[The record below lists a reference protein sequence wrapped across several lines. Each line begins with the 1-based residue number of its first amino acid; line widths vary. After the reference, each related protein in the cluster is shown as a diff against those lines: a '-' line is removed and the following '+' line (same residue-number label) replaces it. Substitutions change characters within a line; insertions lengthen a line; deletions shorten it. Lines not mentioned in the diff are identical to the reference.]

1 MMAAPSAAAT
11 ATAISSGPSS
21 ITPPSTLK
29 QRIRLIHPS
38 TLEKHNTESSLWV
51 VLNGR
56 VYDVTDFAPD
66 HPGGDDLILQY
77 AGKDMGNIMEDPS
90 EHSHS
95 DSAFELLEEY
105 FIGKL
110 ASTAEEKQA
119 SGESHGNPAY
129 ILPANEGIIID
140 ADYQPDDTDVSGDF
154 KKHQFLDLNKPLIM
168 QVWNAKFS
176 KEFYMRQVHS
186 PRHLK
191 EPARLFGPW
200 YLEMFTRT
208 SWYVVPLI
216 WLPIAAALFIRSAY
230 QFSQWGAD
238 QITGSFGSAPAAA
251 ATAFVNMTKTS
262 NTDYQDLFAR
272 SAQAGQS
279 IASIKVASLALTL
292 PCFVF
297 GVFVWTI
304 LEYTMHRFLFHIDD
318 WLPDRPFFLMLH
330 FLLHGIHHYVPM
342 DRLRLVMPPILFF
355 ALSYPFT
362 QLAHAIFP
370 AAVAN
375 GVISG
380 AFFMYVGY
388 DCTHYA
394 LHHQRLP
401 EYVRKLKAKHLGH
414 HYSNPDKF
422 FGVTSR
428 FWDWVFE
435 TDK

>member
-1 MMAAPSAAAT
+1 MAAPSAAAT

-21 ITPPSTLK
+21 ITPPSTLT

-51 VLNGR
+51 VMKGR

-129 ILPANEGIIID
+129 ILPANDGIIID

-154 KKHQFLDLNKPLIM
+154 KKHQFLDLNRPLIM

-216 WLPIAAALFIRSAY
+216 WLPIATALFIR
-230 QFSQWGAD
+230 
-238 QITGSFGSAPAAA
+238 T

-262 NTDYQDLFAR
+262 NVDYQDLLAR

-297 GVFVWTI
+297 GIFVWTI

-380 AFFMYVGY
+380 AFVMYVGY
-388 DCTHYA
+388 DCIHYA